1 MKVHAEK
8 VLMSPMRREQKF
20 GPGFIVYLIERLQ
33 LSKKKI
39 VVPIGTPTITTV
51 LIRLG
56 ISIGAYLVVAQSINE
71 LAARALGIL
80 VLAAVF
86 WEDMKQRPC
95 GDRT

>member
-1 MKVHAEK
+1 
-8 VLMSPMRREQKF
+8 MRREQKF
-20 GPGFIVYLIERLQ
+20 GPGFIVGLVERLQ

-39 VVPIGTPTITTV
+39 VVPIGTRTITTV

-56 ISIGAYLVVAQSINE
+56 VSIGAYLVVAQSINE